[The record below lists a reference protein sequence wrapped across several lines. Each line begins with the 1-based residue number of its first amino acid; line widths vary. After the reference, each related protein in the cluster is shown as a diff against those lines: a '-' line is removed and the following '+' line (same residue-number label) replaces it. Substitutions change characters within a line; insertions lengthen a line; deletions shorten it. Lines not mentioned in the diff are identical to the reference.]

1 MTSDYTPQPEVVFP
15 PPPAGNKQGVAVAA
29 LVLGILNL
37 VSWCLPICGFPMS
50 IAGIITGVIGLKS
63 SSRGLAIAG
72 IVLSAIGLILSAINA
87 IVGVFLFTQGGFDWQ
102 NFDFENFMP

>member
-1 MTSDYTPQPEVVFP
+1 MTSNYTPQPEVVY
-15 PPPAGNKQGVAVAA
+15 PPAPANNRQGAAIAA

-37 VSWCLPICGFPMS
+37 LSWCLPICGFPMS

-72 IVLSAIGLILSAINA
+72 IVLFGNRVNPFNS
-87 IVGVFLFTQGGFDWQ
+87 
-102 NFDFENFMP
+102 

>member
-1 MTSDYTPQPEVVFP
+1 MASEYTPQPEVIYP
-15 PPPAGNKQGVAVAA
+15 PPSATNKQGVAGAA

-72 IVLSAIGLILSAINA
+72 IVLSSIGLILSVINA
-87 IVGVFLFTQGGFDWQ
+87 IAGIFLFTQSGFNWQGFDFQ
-102 NFDFENFMP
+102 DLMP